1 MDHDEQKTPPKENRK
16 EISPKYHTSDKGAD
30 CHTPTNP
37 SPERKDAFHT
47 PSTHLSPEKA
57 LDDDG
62 TPTRVLRSR
71 SGSNGVQVVESR
83 ELRSSPRTPNALKEK
98 SSSGKELGISERIKA
113 KKGSGS
119 ENTSDGGSENQ
130 RTHVKTR
137 STSSSPAAA
146 CSVRGK
152 GTSCAQEELINHS
165 PGGTRSIRGKKTS
178 PAHEKEVNVQESRE
192 GVRKRRSQQDSS
204 DESSSKE
211 NYDPELEVDA
221 RERETADA
229 EGHVRRSKVRSGT
242 TRGSDPGLVVDAR
255 GSETAD
261 AEGHVTRSKVRS
273 GTTRGG
279 QEPHAKD
286 GAKHEDL
293 VESQSGVEAESEHEL
308 AKGSPRRA
316 SLRSVSKSSPAQDV
330 KDAETPKT
338 EEGTKSERN
347 TRSRTQSSPT
357 TTKESSEKSTNVGE
371 KKASEV
377 SSNDQVTM
385 ETESVENLTRLT
397 RSRMQ
402 STPASTAQACDNV
415 GHTTASDAPSPVT
428 QESTEEVEHESQVQ
442 KRRASP
448 RLSSAKCEMDTSP
461 SQENK
466 EAVRG
471 ETTSQSPR
479 RFSCDV
485 KVKLSDCRR
494 MCVGLKRPVL
504 ERESDDSETES
515 IQLSSGEN
523 FAATKE
529 ASPHK
534 TSSEEE
540 DEEISSTPT
549 LSHCPSSPSSIKS
562 GYSNERPSYSLR
574 KRVEQQEEEAS
585 VPRTTRSNYRI
596 PDEEWAANQRKTALS
611 PFTSVKPKSP
621 KQRCQSVKSQMN
633 DSLESKIRKNTRGG
647 KSPLTSKTTPRRK
660 APRLK
665 DPASESD
672 SSSFSGSP
680 RSGPIR
686 ETRRMRALT
695 SAAVRSLEKADLDS
709 ISVSLDGNETAKDYS
724 TLSQSTVSLGDV
736 STTAI
741 CGTPRHRFSV
751 DYNLADDFPEKKEKS
766 LSETTLSNDQKFQSA
781 NLLGKDRQTNGV
793 DRLFDSDEEN
803 EDFYGFNVPQ
813 FDRSNSSEGDL
824 SFKINSILESINCG
838 ETSQDTIDDVESTT
852 LEEIQVDEN
861 EDESI
866 QEKAK
871 PTTGAR
877 ELRKAE
883 QLDRNMS
890 ETCKETKQTEAARNI
905 RKRKSRCDIESVASE
920 TKRAK
925 SECQDEG
932 RCFSE
937 SYMNDSLGDDRE
949 SDGDVDEDDDV
960 FNTVSG
966 STDGEEEEVGSP
978 FSVTSWRQKRKSEDI
993 ESEVDRPSKR
1003 RKSHEQWGEQ
1013 MATDTSSL
1021 NTKSETPLKSRAN
1034 RGIIER
1040 NGNRE
1045 ALPST
1050 TSKLDEM
1057 LPERQRIRV
1066 SSFSSVEGASEFYY
1080 SDEPVVQTLEERVK
1094 LRRKRKMSQKGHENL
1109 SSSAQSQDSNVE
1121 ESGKET
1127 SSTTKRE
1134 LLRKAVLPLKPLKH
1148 VSPIPAA
1155 SKKAIMPLKPL
1166 KHVSTSRTSSKK
1178 VLLLL
1183 KPLKHVSPIRASAR
1197 LNRVNSSPSFTQSPL
1212 ATPSRKPRRP
1222 TWIYDVNEFASPPSE
1237 APGFG
1242 GKRITCSTPMPFKHS
1257 LRSQRSDK
1265 MTSRK
1270 SRQRDA
1276 FAFDE
1281 E

>member
-16 EISPKYHTSDKGAD
+16 EISHTPDKGAD

-71 SGSNGVQVVESR
+71 SGRNDVQVVESR
-83 ELRSSPRTPNALKEK
+83 ELRSSPKTPNALKEK
-98 SSSGKELGISERIKA
+98 SSSWKELGTCKRNQA
-113 KKGSGS
+113 KKGSSS
-119 ENTSDGGSENQ
+119 ENTSDGGSEKQ

-137 STSSSPAAA
+137 STSSSPDAA

-152 GTSCAQEELINHS
+152 GTSCAQDE
-165 PGGTRSIRGKKTS
+165 
-178 PAHEKEVNVQESRE
+178 ESRE
-192 GVRKRRSQQDSS
+192 GVRKRRSEEDSL

-211 NYDPELEVDA
+211 DYDPELVVEA

-229 EGHVRRSKVRSGT
+229 EGHVTRPDVRSGT
-242 TRGSDPGLVVDAR
+242 TRGSEPESVVDVRAN
-255 GSETAD
+255 ETAV
-261 AEGHVTRSKVRS
+261 AKSHARRSKVRS
-273 GTTRGG
+273 RTTRGG
-279 QEPHAKD
+279 QDPSAK
-286 GAKHEDL
+286 GESKHEDR
-293 VESQSGVEAESEHEL
+293 VESQSGVEEESEHEL
-308 AKGSPRRA
+308 VKGSPRRV

-330 KDAETPKT
+330 KNAETPKT
-338 EEGTKSERN
+338 EEGTRPERK

-357 TTKESSEKSTNVGE
+357 TTKQSSEKSTNVGE

-377 SSNDQVTM
+377 SSNDQQVTM
-385 ETESVENLTRLT
+385 ETESVENLTQLT

-402 STPASTAQACDNV
+402 STPASIAQACDNV

-485 KVKLSDCRR
+485 KIKLSDCRR
-494 MCVGLKRPVL
+494 MCVDLKRPVL

-534 TSSEEE
+534 TSLEEE

-549 LSHCPSSPSSIKS
+549 LSHCPSSPSSVKS
-562 GYSNERPSYSLR
+562 GYSNERPNYSLR

-585 VPRTTRSNYRI
+585 VPQRTRSNYRI
-596 PDEEWAANQRKTALS
+596 PDEESAKDNRRKSVTS

-621 KQRCQSVKSQMN
+621 KQRCQSVKSQTN
-633 DSLESKIRKNTRGG
+633 DTPERKIRKITRGG

-686 ETRRMRALT
+686 ETRSMRALT

-751 DYNLADDFPEKKEKS
+751 DYNLADDFPERKEKS
-766 LSETTLSNDQKFQSA
+766 LSETTLSNDQKVQSVHF
-781 NLLGKDRQTNGV
+781 LGKGHQTNGV

-824 SFKINSILESINCG
+824 SFKINSIVESINCG
-838 ETSQDTIDDVESTT
+838 ETSQDTVDDVENTT
-852 LEEIQVDEN
+852 LEEIQEDEN

-871 PTTGAR
+871 PTTGGR

-890 ETCKETKQTEAARNI
+890 ETCKETKQTEAVRNI

-932 RCFSE
+932 RFFSE

-949 SDGDVDEDDDV
+949 SDGDIDEDDDV
-960 FNTVSG
+960 FSTVSG

-978 FSVTSWRQKRKSEDI
+978 FSVTSWRQKRKSEDL
-993 ESEVDRPSKR
+993 ESEDDRPSKR

-1021 NTKSETPLKSRAN
+1021 NTKFETPLKSRAN

-1045 ALPST
+1045 ALPSN

-1057 LPERQRIRV
+1057 LAERQRIRV
-1066 SSFSSVEGASEFYY
+1066 PSFSSVEGSSEFYY

-1094 LRRKRKMSQKGHENL
+1094 LRRKRKMSQKAHENL
-1109 SSSAQSQDSNVE
+1109 SSSAQSQDSNVQ

-1127 SSTTKRE
+1127 SSSTKRE
-1134 LLRKAVLPLKPLKH
+1134 LLRKSVLPLKPLKH

-1155 SKKAIMPLKPL
+1155 SKKAVLPLKPL
-1166 KHVSTSRTSSKK
+1166 KHVSTSHISSKK
-1178 VLLLL
+1178 VPLPL
-1183 KPLKHVSPIRASAR
+1183 KPLKHVSPLRASAR

-1212 ATPSRKPRRP
+1212 ATPSGKPRRP
-1222 TWIYDVNEFASPPSE
+1222 TWIYDVSEFASPSSE
-1237 APGFG
+1237 ALGFG
-1242 GKRITCSTPMPFKHS
+1242 GKRITCSTPMPFNHS

>member
-1 MDHDEQKTPPKENRK
+1 MQSPGKSCVDRDEQKTPPKESRK
-16 EISPKYHTSDKGAD
+16 EISPNCHTPDKGTD
-30 CHTPTNP
+30 CHTPANP

-47 PSTHLSPEKA
+47 PSTHLSPEKG

-71 SGSNGVQVVESR
+71 SGRNDVQVVESR

-98 SSSGKELGISERIKA
+98 SSSGKELGTSKRNKV

-119 ENTSDGGSENQ
+119 ENTSDEGSERQ

-165 PGGTRSIRGKKTS
+165 SGGTRSVRGKKRS
-178 PAHEKEVNVQESRE
+178 PVHGNEVRVEESRE
-192 GVRKRRSQQDSS
+192 GVRKRRSQQDSP

-211 NYDPELEVDA
+211 NYVPELEVDT
-221 RERETADA
+221 RERETVDA
-229 EGHVRRSKVRSGT
+229 ESHVRRPNVRPGITLGSDPELAVDARANETAIAEDHARRSKVRSGT
-242 TRGSDPGLVVDAR
+242 TRGR
-255 GSETAD
+255 
-261 AEGHVTRSKVRS
+261 
-273 GTTRGG
+273 
-279 QEPHAKD
+279 QEPRANV
-286 GAKHEDL
+286 GAKHEDW
-293 VESQSGVEAESEHEL
+293 VESHSGVEAESEHEL
-308 AKGSPRRA
+308 TKGSPRRA
-316 SLRSVSKSSPAQDV
+316 SLRSVSKSSPAEEG
-330 KDAETPKT
+330 A
-338 EEGTKSERN
+338 EEGTRPDRIM
-347 TRSRTQSSPT
+347 RSQTQSSPT
-357 TTKESSEKSTNVGE
+357 TAKQSSEKSTNVSE

-377 SSNDQVTM
+377 SSNDQVTL
-385 ETESVENLTRLT
+385 ETESVENVTRLT
-397 RSRMQ
+397 RSRIQ
-402 STPASTAQACDNV
+402 SSPAPTAQACDNV
-415 GHTTASDAPSPVT
+415 GHATACDASSPVA
-428 QESTEEVEHESQVQ
+428 QESAEEVEHESQVQ
-442 KRRASP
+442 KRRVSP
-448 RLSSAKCEMDTSP
+448 RLGSAKCEMDTAP
-461 SQENK
+461 SQENE
-466 EAVRG
+466 EAVRD
-471 ETTSQSPR
+471 ETTSQSSR
-479 RFSCDV
+479 SFSCDV

-494 MCVGLKRPVL
+494 ICVDLKRPVL
-504 ERESDDSETES
+504 ERESNDSETES

-523 FAATKE
+523 VAPPKE

-534 TSSEEE
+534 TSSEVE

-549 LSHCPSSPSSIKS
+549 LSHCPSSPSSVKS

-574 KRVEQQEEEAS
+574 KRVDQQEEEAS
-585 VPRTTRSNYRI
+585 VRRRTRSNYRI
-596 PDEEWAANQRKTALS
+596 PDEESAKGSRRKTVTS

-621 KQRCQSVKSQMN
+621 KQRSQSVKNQTN
-633 DSLESKIRKNTRGG
+633 DSPERKIHKNTRGG

-680 RSGPIR
+680 RSGSVR
-686 ETRRMRALT
+686 ETRSMRALT
-695 SAAVRSLEKADLDS
+695 STAIRSLEKADLDS
-709 ISVSLDGNETAKDYS
+709 ISLPLGAKDNS

-741 CGTPRHRFSV
+741 CGTPRHRFSE
-751 DYNLADDFPEKKEKS
+751 DFNLVDDFPESKEKY
-766 LSETTLSNDQKFQSA
+766 LSETRLSNDQKFQSA
-781 NLLGKDRQTNGV
+781 HFLGKDHQTNGV
-793 DRLFDSDEEN
+793 DRLFDSEDEN

-824 SFKINSILESINCG
+824 SFKINSIVESIDCG
-838 ETSQDTIDDVESTT
+838 ETSQDTVDDVENTT
-852 LEEIQVDEN
+852 LEEIQEDDN
-861 EDESI
+861 EDESV

-871 PTTGAR
+871 PTTGGR

-883 QLDRNMS
+883 QLDGKMS
-890 ETCKETKQTEAARNI
+890 EKCKETKQTEAVRNT
-905 RKRKSRCDIESVASE
+905 RKRKSVCDIESVAAE

-932 RCFSE
+932 RRFSV
-937 SYMNDSLGDDRE
+937 SYTIDSLGYDRDSDD
-949 SDGDVDEDDDV
+949 DVDEDDDV
-960 FNTVSG
+960 FSTVSG

-978 FSVTSWRQKRKSEDI
+978 FSVTSWRQKRKSEDL

-1013 MATDTSSL
+1013 MATDTSSQS
-1021 NTKSETPLKSRAN
+1021 TKSGTPLKSRAN
-1034 RGIIER
+1034 RRIIER
-1040 NGNRE
+1040 SGNRE

-1050 TSKLDEM
+1050 TSKLDEI
-1057 LPERQRIRV
+1057 LSESQRIRV
-1066 SSFSSVEGASEFYY
+1066 PSFSSVEGSSEFYY

-1094 LRRKRKMSQKGHENL
+1094 LRRKRKMSQKAHENL
-1109 SSSAQSQDSNVE
+1109 SSSALSQDSNVQ

-1127 SSTTKRE
+1127 SSVTKRE
-1134 LLRKAVLPLKPLKH
+1134 ILRKSVLPLQPLKHVSPNPAESKKTILPLKPLKH
-1148 VSPIPAA
+1148 VSI
-1155 SKKAIMPLKPL
+1155 
-1166 KHVSTSRTSSKK
+1166 SRTSSKK
-1178 VLLLL
+1178 ALLPL
-1183 KPLKHVSPIRASAR
+1183 KPLQHVSPIRASAR

-1212 ATPSRKPRRP
+1212 ATPSGKPRRP
-1222 TWIYDVNEFASPPSE
+1222 TWIYDVSEFASPPSE

-1242 GKRITCSTPMPFKHS
+1242 GKRITCSTPMPLKHS
-1257 LRSQRSDK
+1257 LRSERSGK

>member
-1 MDHDEQKTPPKENRK
+1 MDRDEQKTPPKESKK
-16 EISPKYHTSDKGAD
+16 EISPNCHTPDKGTD

-47 PSTHLSPEKA
+47 PSTHLSPEKG

-62 TPTRVLRSR
+62 TPTRVLRSK
-71 SGSNGVQVVESR
+71 SGRNDVQVVESR

-98 SSSGKELGISERIKA
+98 SSSGKELGTSKRNKA
-113 KKGSGS
+113 KKGSSS
-119 ENTSDGGSENQ
+119 ENTSDGGSERQ

-165 PGGTRSIRGKKTS
+165 SGGTRSIRGQKS
-178 PAHEKEVNVQESRE
+178 PPVHGKEVSVEESRE
-192 GVRKRRSQQDSS
+192 SVRKGRSQEDSS

-211 NYDPELEVDA
+211 NNDLELVVEVQ
-221 RERETADA
+221 ESETANA
-229 EGHVRRSKVRSGT
+229 EGHVRRPNVRSGT
-242 TRGSDPGLVVDAR
+242 TRGSDPELVVDAR

-261 AEGHVTRSKVRS
+261 GEGHVTRSKVRS

-279 QEPHAKD
+279 QEPRANV
-286 GAKHEDL
+286 GAKREDR
-293 VESQSGVEAESEHEL
+293 VESQSGVEEESEHEL

-316 SLRSVSKSSPAQDV
+316 SLRSVSKPSPARDV
-330 KDAETPKT
+330 KNAETPKT
-338 EEGTKSERN
+338 EGGTRLERKM
-347 TRSRTQSSPT
+347 RSRTQSSPT
-357 TTKESSEKSTNVGE
+357 TAKQSSEKSTNVSE

-385 ETESVENLTRLT
+385 ETESVENVTRLT
-397 RSRMQ
+397 RSRIQ
-402 STPASTAQACDNV
+402 TSPAPTAQACDNV
-415 GHTTASDAPSPVT
+415 GHTTASDASSPVT
-428 QESTEEVEHESQVQ
+428 LESTEEVEHESQVQ
-442 KRRASP
+442 KRRASL
-448 RLSSAKCEMDTSP
+448 RRGSAKCEMDTSP
-461 SQENK
+461 SQENE
-466 EAVRG
+466 EAVRD
-471 ETTSQSPR
+471 ETTSQSSR
-479 RFSCDV
+479 SFSCDV
-485 KVKLSDCRR
+485 EVKLSDCRR
-494 MCVGLKRPVL
+494 ICVDLKRPAL

-523 FAATKE
+523 VAPPKE
-529 ASPHK
+529 ASSHK
-534 TSSEEE
+534 TSSEVE

-549 LSHCPSSPSSIKS
+549 LSHCPSSPSSVKS

-585 VPRTTRSNYRI
+585 VRRRTRSNYRI
-596 PDEEWAANQRKTALS
+596 PDEESAKDSRRKTVTS

-621 KQRCQSVKSQMN
+621 KQRCQSVKNQTN
-633 DSLESKIRKNTRGG
+633 DTPERKIRKNTRGG
-647 KSPLTSKTTPRRK
+647 KSPLTSNTTPRRK

-686 ETRRMRALT
+686 ETRSMRALT

-709 ISVSLDGNETAKDYS
+709 ISVPLGAKDNS

-751 DYNLADDFPEKKEKS
+751 DFNLVDDFPGRKEKY
-766 LSETTLSNDQKFQSA
+766 LRETKLSNDQKFQSSHF
-781 NLLGKDRQTNGV
+781 LGKDRQTNGV
-793 DRLFDSDEEN
+793 DRLFDSDDEN

-824 SFKINSILESINCG
+824 SFKINSIVESIDCG
-838 ETSQDTIDDVESTT
+838 ETSQDTVDDVENTT
-852 LEEIQVDEN
+852 LEEIQEDEN
-861 EDESI
+861 EDESV

-871 PTTGAR
+871 PTTG
-877 ELRKAE
+877 ERKITKNE
-883 QLDRNMS
+883 QMEGKMS
-890 ETCKETKQTEAARNI
+890 EKCKETKQTEAVRNT
-905 RKRKSRCDIESVASE
+905 RKRKSGCDIESVAAE

-932 RCFSE
+932 RRFSV
-937 SYMNDSLGDDRE
+937 SYTIDSWGYDRY
-949 SDGDVDEDDDV
+949 SDVDVYEDDDV
-960 FNTVSG
+960 FSTVSG

-978 FSVTSWRQKRKSEDI
+978 FSVTSWRQKRKSEDL

-1013 MATDTSSL
+1013 MATDTSSQS
-1021 NTKSETPLKSRAN
+1021 TKSGTPLKSRAN
-1034 RGIIER
+1034 RRIIER
-1040 NGNRE
+1040 SGNRE

-1050 TSKLDEM
+1050 TSKLDKILSES
-1057 LPERQRIRV
+1057 QRIRV
-1066 SSFSSVEGASEFYY
+1066 PSFSSVEGSSEFYY

-1094 LRRKRKMSQKGHENL
+1094 LRRKRKMSQKAHENL
-1109 SSSAQSQDSNVE
+1109 SSSALSQDSNVQ

-1127 SSTTKRE
+1127 SSATKRE
-1134 LLRKAVLPLKPLKH
+1134 ILRKSVLPLQPLKH
-1148 VSPIPAA
+1148 VSPNPAE
-1155 SKKAIMPLKPL
+1155 SKKTILPLKPL
-1166 KHVSTSRTSSKK
+1166 KHVSTSRSSSKK
-1178 VLLLL
+1178 VLLPL
-1183 KPLKHVSPIRASAR
+1183 KPLQHVSPIRASAR

-1212 ATPSRKPRRP
+1212 ATPSGKPRRP
-1222 TWIYDVNEFASPPSE
+1222 TWIYDVSEFASPPSE

-1242 GKRITCSTPMPFKHS
+1242 GKRITCSTPMPLKHS